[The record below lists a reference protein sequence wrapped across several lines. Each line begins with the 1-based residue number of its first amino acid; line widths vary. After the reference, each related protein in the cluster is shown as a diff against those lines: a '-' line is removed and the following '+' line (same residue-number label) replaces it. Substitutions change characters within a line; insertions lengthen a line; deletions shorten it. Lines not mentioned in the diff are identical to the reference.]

1 MLYMFC
7 PSCRELLGDK
17 QKYYERKMAEICQ
30 KQEMGEFKSQ
40 YDVDQAKQNLVNNMG
55 LRRYCC
61 KERIMTYVRQVDI
74 VK

>member
-17 QKYYERKMAEICQ
+17 QKYYERHMNEICQ
-30 KQEMGEFKSQ
+30 KVEMNELTKDEAEKQ
-40 YDVDQAKQNLVNNMG
+40 KQNLINNLG

-61 KERIMTYVRQVDI
+61 KQRIMTYVRTVDLI
-74 VK
+74 K

>member
-1 MLYMFC
+1 MIYMFC
-7 PSCRELLGDK
+7 PGCRELLGDK

-30 KQEMGEFKSQ
+30 RQEMGEYSTTE
-40 YDVDQAKQNLVNNMG
+40 DVNTDKQNLINSLG

-61 KERIMTYVRQVDI
+61 KQKLLTYVRSVDI

>member
-7 PSCRELLGDK
+7 PTCRELLGDK

-30 KQEMGEFKSQ
+30 GVEMGKYNTEEAN
-40 YDVDQAKQNLVNNMG
+40 VAKMKLVNSLG

-61 KERIMTYVRQVDI
+61 KARIMTYVRQVDI

>member
-1 MLYMFC
+1 MIYICC

-17 QKYYERKMAEICQ
+17 QKYYERKLAEICQ
-30 KQEMGEFKSQ
+30 KYEMGIYKSKEEAES
-40 YDVDQAKQNLVNNMG
+40 AKMSLVNNLG

-61 KERIMTYVRQVDI
+61 KKRMITYIRPADI

>member
-30 KQEMGEFKSQ
+30 KYEMGEIKFKNEFDIANQ
-40 YDVDQAKQNLVNNMG
+40 ELVNNLG

-61 KERIMTYVRQVDI
+61 KQKMMTYVRSVDI